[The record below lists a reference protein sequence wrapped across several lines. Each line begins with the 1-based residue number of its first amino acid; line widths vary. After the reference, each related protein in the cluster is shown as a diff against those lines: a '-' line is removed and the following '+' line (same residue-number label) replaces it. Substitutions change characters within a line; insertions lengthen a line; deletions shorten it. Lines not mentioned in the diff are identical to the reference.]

1 MIRSYARNPKRA
13 SRARLAAISIGV
25 AGVAMLL
32 SACGVVAAFVPPLS
46 VGDPLGVDG
55 QLVTATLDEGAL
67 ATQSVS
73 HLDETRSFD
82 VPDLDEDLRGFSL
95 AGFHTNAGL
104 EHGVTLAGPAAAAAA
119 DHPETFTITRAVLQA
134 TLRDDANGSV
144 SFMRDVDLEL
154 PFARGACSLDACA
167 YTYAGTDALT
177 DALNVELTDREK
189 LETLVSILMLRGDE
203 TPNHGTF
210 RVAVEIDAD
219 TSLAGYT
226 VTFELTSDGSTVRLG
241 G

>member
-1 MIRSYARNPKRA
+1 MVSV
-13 SRARLAAISIGV
+13 GV

-32 SACGVVAAFVPPLS
+32 AACGVVAAFVPPLS

-55 QLVTATLDEGAL
+55 QVVTATLDEGAL
-67 ATQSVS
+67 ATQGAS

-104 EHGVTLAGPAAAAAA
+104 EHRVTLTGPADATVAAYPAA
-119 DHPETFTITRAVLQA
+119 FTITRAVLEA

-144 SFMRDVDLEL
+144 SFTQDVDLEL
-154 PFARGACSLDACA
+154 PFARGECDADACT

-210 RVAVEIDAD
+210 RVAVEIDAAAP
-219 TSLAGYT
+219 LAGFT
-226 VTFELTSDGSTVRLG
+226 VSFELTSDGSTIRLG

>member
-1 MIRSYARNPKRA
+1 MIRTPARQPKRA
-13 SRARLAAISIGV
+13 GRARLAAISSGI

-32 SACGVVAAFVPPLS
+32 AGCGVVAAFVPPLS

-55 QLVTATLDEGAL
+55 QVVTATLDDGTL

-82 VPDLDEDLRGFSL
+82 VPDMDEDLRGFSL

-104 EHGVTLAGPAAAAAA
+104 ENRVTLTGPAGSSVA
-119 DHPETFTITRAVLQA
+119 DHPETFTISRAVLAA
-134 TLRDDANGSV
+134 TLRDDVNGSV
-144 SFMRDVDLEL
+144 SFTRDVVLEL
-154 PFARGACSLDACA
+154 PFARGECDLDACT
-167 YTYAGTDALT
+167 YTYVGTEALT
-177 DALNVELTDREK
+177 DALNVDLTERDD

-219 TSLAGYT
+219 APLAGFT
-226 VTFELTSDGSTVRLG
+226 VTLELTSEGSTIRLG